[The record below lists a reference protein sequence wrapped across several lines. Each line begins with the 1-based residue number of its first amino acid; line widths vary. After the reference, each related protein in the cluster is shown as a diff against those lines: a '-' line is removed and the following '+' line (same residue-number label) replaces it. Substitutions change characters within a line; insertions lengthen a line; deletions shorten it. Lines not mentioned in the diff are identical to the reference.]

1 MPAKTLSDV
10 IAEHLD
16 AFFALEDVAGVAE
29 GMLDGTPCIKIYL
42 VQANSR
48 TSLELPDEID
58 GYPVVVEITGS
69 FSKTQ

>member
-16 AFFALEDVAGVAE
+16 DIFALEDVAGIAE
-29 GMLDGTPCIKIYL
+29 GTLDGRPCIKIYL

-48 TSLELPDEID
+48 TSLELPEEID
-58 GYPVVVEITGS
+58 GFPLVIEITGS
-69 FSKTQ
+69 FSAK